1 MSLDSITRGNTK
13 WDLCIQSVDITV
25 KKCAASTPL
34 RSGGLRG
41 LTSRQDNVVS
51 DRPGRLKQKSFI
63 SKDRDTGV
71 CIGSNLPFSLIC
83 LSLERNTFRKG
94 KGIKFWIE
102 RLIINSIEE
111 LNSRGNRLQG

>member
-13 WDLCIQSVDITV
+13 WDLCILSVDITV

-51 DRPGRLKQKSFI
+51 DRPGRLKQKSFT
-63 SKDRDTGV
+63 SKDRDTRV

-94 KGIKFWIE
+94 NKVLDRKV
-102 RLIINSIEE
+102 NHK
-111 LNSRGNRLQG
+111 LNRGTQF

>member
-1 MSLDSITRGNTK
+1 M
-13 WDLCIQSVDITV
+13 
-25 KKCAASTPL
+25 
-34 RSGGLRG
+34 
-41 LTSRQDNVVS
+41 TSRQDNVVS